1 MKRKTEC
8 VELQSRMVEYFAD
21 PPQQLPVDIAAH
33 LKDCETC
40 QLEFAQMQQVLAKLE
55 AGAGDYE
62 AVPEHLL
69 AGIENRLDS
78 VQQLKPA
85 VRSVGRTRNLLILQ
99 YSFLSAMA
107 VIIWLALML
116 VQPMLTGWL
125 AENEL
130 ISSLAFLNEYGLF
143 LIFFA
148 AGGLFAMVSSP
159 LIIKT
164 ALRQPDGEKKFN
176 LLRRLFSFGMRTFA
190 C

>member
-21 PPQQLPVDIAAH
+21 PPQQMPDAIASH
-33 LKDCETC
+33 LRECQDCR
-40 QLEFAQMQQVLAKLE
+40 LEFDQMRQVMEHLE
-55 AGAGDYE
+55 SAASVDE
-62 AVPEHLL
+62 AVPVHLL
-69 AGIENRLDS
+69 AGVESRLDS
-78 VQQLKPA
+78 VQQLRPA
-85 VRSVGRTRNLLILQ
+85 VRSVGRTRNMLILQ

-107 VIIWLALML
+107 VVIWLALML

-125 AENEL
+125 ADNQL

-143 LIFFA
+143 LLFFA

>member
-1 MKRKTEC
+1 
-8 VELQSRMVEYFAD
+8 
-21 PPQQLPVDIAAH
+21 
-33 LKDCETC
+33 
-40 QLEFAQMQQVLAKLE
+40 
-55 AGAGDYE
+55 
-62 AVPEHLL
+62 
-69 AGIENRLDS
+69 
-78 VQQLKPA
+78 
-85 VRSVGRTRNLLILQ
+85 
-99 YSFLSAMA
+99 MA
-107 VIIWLALML
+107 VVIWLALML

-125 AENEL
+125 ADNQL

-143 LIFFA
+143 LLFFA